1 MAKEE
6 HLDPTRELHGA
17 LLKGGVVHRMKK
29 YRDIDGKVL
38 KHGIKEAYIIGNP
51 RDWKR
56 KPAREKELAKRK
68 PAREK
73 ELAHQNLWKAA
84 CDRASQIFKAGHQ
97 QPVTAFY
104 TTEEA
109 QTLYADY
116 QARFAK
122 QLPGKAGSA
131 PDPEAPVDPATK
143 MQKRFIQLPAFIR
156 TIIYNNL
163 KNA

>member
-1 MAKEE
+1 MAKEFL
-6 HLDPTRELHGA
+6 LDPTRELHGA

-29 YRDIDGKVL
+29 YRDADGKVL
-38 KHGIKEAYIIGNP
+38 KHGTKEAYIIGNP

-56 KPAREKELAKRK
+56 KPARGN
-68 PAREK
+68 
-73 ELAHQNLWKAA
+73 ELAHQNLWKEA
-84 CDRASQIFKAGHQ
+84 CDRASQIFKAGHN

-109 QTLYADY
+109 QALYIDFSE
-116 QARFAK
+116 RFSN
-122 QLPGKAGSA
+122 QLPGKTGTA
-131 PDPEAPVDPATK
+131 PDPEAPIDPATN

-156 TIIYNNL
+156 TIIYNQL

>member
-1 MAKEE
+1 MAKELL
-6 HLDPTRELHGA
+6 LDPTKEIHGA

-38 KHGIKEAYIIGNP
+38 KNGIKEAYIVGNP

-56 KPAREKELAKRK
+56 KPAQG
-68 PAREK
+68 K
-73 ELAHQNLWKAA
+73 ELAHQNLWKEA

-109 QTLYADY
+109 QTLYADFCE
-116 QARFAK
+116 RFSK
-122 QLPGKAGSA
+122 QLPGKIGTA
-131 PDPEAPVDPATK
+131 PDPEAPIDPST
-143 MQKRFIQLPAFIR
+143 QRPKRFIQLPAFIR
-156 TIIYNNL
+156 TIIYNQL

>member
-1 MAKEE
+1 MAKEV
-6 HLDPTRELHGA
+6 LDDPTKELHGA
-17 LLKGGVVHRMKK
+17 LQKGGTVHRMKK
-29 YRDIDGKVL
+29 YRDFDGRII

-56 KPAREKELAKRK
+56 KPARG
-68 PAREK
+68 K
-73 ELAHQNLWKAA
+73 ELAHQNLWKEA

-116 QARFAK
+116 QERFTK
-122 QLPGKAGSA
+122 QLPGKTGTT

-156 TIIYNNL
+156 TIIYNQL

>member
-1 MAKEE
+1 MAKEQL
-6 HLDPTRELHGA
+6 LDPTKEIHGA

-56 KPAREKELAKRK
+56 KPAQGRELE
-68 PAREK
+68 
-73 ELAHQNLWKAA
+73 HQNLWKEA
-84 CDRASQIFKAGHQ
+84 CDRASQIFKAGHN

-104 TTEEA
+104 STEEA
-109 QTLYADY
+109 QALYAEY
-116 QARFAK
+116 QERFAK
-122 QLPGKAGSA
+122 QQPGKIGTA
-131 PDPEAPVDPATK
+131 PDSEAPVNPRTNTR
-143 MQKRFIQLPAFIR
+143 KRFIQLPAFIR
-156 TIIYNNL
+156 TIIYYQL